1 MSEVIKREL
10 TSIAQRLKESYRST
24 GDEAQLY
31 YYNRVSNVLT
41 ILNQEITGPQDLQS
55 VTDVGSVTTNAVEVG
70 KLSIDDGTHRG
81 EIGFGLI
88 NSPGSE
94 YLDVVFDKEGGA
106 RFGSVDFDS
115 SGFQVFGA
123 DHPDFPS
130 QMFFDYGSTQKTVS
144 GRAVFFRNVDGTP
157 TNVMAFTSGSNVLI
171 GTIVDDGYKFN
182 VLGVSRFQ
190 GDSSTDGTIR
200 FTSTK
205 GENAS
210 HVHFGENG
218 DWYIR
223 SSDSDGKVVIQ
234 DTGGNVLIGTNVD
247 SGYKLD
253 VNGDSTADS
262 FVTKGGT
269 NKQYVM
275 GDGSLSFGGGLYS
288 QTQNSSTITHASG
301 EASVV
306 GSGVGSLSVPAN
318 YFAVGD
324 TFKLSI
330 HGDMSS
336 ANNSQLRIKLKE
348 GALVIGQ
355 TTVTLSGTTNQHFN
369 IDATFVV
376 RSVGGPGV
384 ASLLTTGS
392 FTYSKSSNNNPEAF
406 YFDNLNNTNFNTTI
420 VTTLDITAEWLTPE
434 GGNQLFTQSLNLY
447 KI

>member
-31 YYNRVSNVLT
+31 YYNRVSNVLA

-55 VTDVGSVTTNAVEVG
+55 VTDVGYVTTN
-70 KLSIDDGTHRG
+70 
-81 EIGFGLI
+81 
-88 NSPGSE
+88 
-94 YLDVVFDKEGGA
+94 
-106 RFGSVDFDS
+106 
-115 SGFQVFGA
+115 
-123 DHPDFPS
+123 
-130 QMFFDYGSTQKTVS
+130 QME
-144 GRAVFFRNVDGTP
+144 AN
-157 TNVMAFTSGSNVLI
+157 
-171 GTIVDDGYKFN
+171 
-182 VLGVSRFQ
+182 
-190 GDSSTDGTIR
+190 
-200 FTSTK
+200 
-205 GENAS
+205 
-210 HVHFGENG
+210 
-218 DWYIR
+218 
-223 SSDSDGKVVIQ
+223 
-234 DTGGNVLIGTNVD
+234 
-247 SGYKLD
+247 
-253 VNGDSTADS
+253 S
-262 FVTKGGT
+262 FVTTGGT

-301 EASVV
+301 EASIV

-330 HGDMSS
+330 HGDISS
-336 ANNSQLRIKLKE
+336 ANNAQLRIKLKE
-348 GALVIGQ
+348 GALTIGQ
-355 TTVTLSGTTNQHFN
+355 TTVTLSSTTNQHFN

-376 RSVGGPGV
+376 RSIGGPGV

-406 YFDNLNNTNFNTTI
+406 YFDNLNNTSFNTTI